1 MGQSDL
7 KAVFALSVAERIEL
21 AEELWDSV
29 AEDAQNQPLK
39 PHELAELRQRLNEH
53 RNSPNDVVAWE
64 QVKQKLGLPE

>member
-7 KAVFALSVAERIEL
+7 QALFALSVSERIEL

-29 AEDAQNQPLK
+29 AEEAKNQSLK
-39 PHELAELRQRLNEH
+39 PHELAEIRQRLTEH
-53 RNSPNDVVAWE
+53 QNTPNDVVPWM